1 MEMAR
6 LSFIEKGIEE
16 DEVKFCRR
24 RNARR
29 YIASIDRHGQIRV
42 TIPDGGSRCEALE
55 FVRENSI
62 WLRDQQKKC
71 QEEVEEAKLKS
82 GDTIWYRGDRHNLTV
97 SKDWGRPVLYFADQ
111 KIFLA
116 DENID
121 LSRPLGQ
128 RFRLLAKRELPGR
141 TKTLADRFELSYSKV
156 SIRDQQTRWGSCSS
170 SGVISLNWRLI
181 MVPSSV
187 VDYIIIHEL
196 MHLREMSHS
205 PRFWKF
211 VETAFPQYRES
222 EDWLKTHH
230 SELGWG

>member
-1 MEMAR
+1 MEAVR

-42 TIPDGGSRCEALE
+42 TIPGGGSRREALE
-55 FVRENSI
+55 FVRENSS
-62 WLRDQQKKC
+62 WLRDQQKKR
-71 QEEVEEAKLKS
+71 EEQVEKAKLKS
-82 GDTIWYRGDRHNLTV
+82 GDTIWYRGDRYNLRV

-128 RFRLLAKRELPGR
+128 QFRLLAKRELPGR

-196 MHLREMSHS
+196 MHLAE
-205 PRFWKF
+205 
-211 VETAFPQYRES
+211 
-222 EDWLKTHH
+222 
-230 SELGWG
+230 

>member
-211 VETAFPQYRES
+211 VEMAFPQYRES